1 MRDYLLLEEA
11 AKIPGVPTAAALRA
25 SINRGEI
32 KGIKVP
38 KGSRMVWALPIQTV
52 EVLQKG
58 QESDYDK
65 ALKTWKDQQRTGY
78 RRQSQLK
85 DNTIERN
92 EYGMIAFWDYL
103 DGVKPCSDSDIKKQ
117 RERFGKEKSLER
129 FTLENIIQAIAKVP
143 RDKAPT
149 RENIYKSTMSF
160 YRSLVYQ
167 GLRSEYDLIKFK
179 DFKPA
184 QNKRPRRTFVKND
197 ELFQE
202 LLAVNHA
209 WYDGRSKYDRLLTD
223 IILRMLYL
231 TGMRNT
237 ELCNLLIKDIDFKN
251 QIVYV
256 EKGKNDKDRE
266 IGLDPD
272 LVEPLQTYLTKRP
285 VSKCRNVLLQ
295 EDGRPLNRRIVAER
309 VKDIAAKVGEDLTPH
324 GLRRSFI
331 TNLLKEGIPSV
342 LVQKIAGHEHLST
355 TEKYDMSSSKDALD
369 VLRNRGQ
376 RLAPVQ
382 DSGTEFEF

>member
-11 AKIPGVPTAAALRA
+11 AKLPGVPTAPALRA

-52 EVLQKG
+52 ELLQKG

-65 ALKTWKDQQRTGY
+65 ALEIWKEQQRTGY

-85 DNTIERN
+85 ENTIERN
-92 EYGMIAFWDYL
+92 EYGLIAFWDYL
-103 DGVKPCSDSDIKKQ
+103 DGIKPCEDTDIKKR
-117 RERFGKEKSLER
+117 RERFGKEQSLER

-143 RDKAPT
+143 REKAPT

-184 QNKRPRRTFVKND
+184 QNKRPRRTFVKTD

-202 LLAVNHA
+202 LLATNHA

-237 ELCNLLIKDIDFKN
+237 ELCNLLIKDVDFKD
-251 QIVYV
+251 QIIYV
-256 EKGKNDKDRE
+256 EQGKGDKDRE

-272 LVEPLQTYLTKRP
+272 LIEPLQNYLKKRP
-285 VSKCRNVLLQ
+285 VSKHRNVLLQ
-295 EDGRPLNRRIVAER
+295 ADGRPLNRRIVAER
-309 VKDIAAKVGEDLTPH
+309 VKDIANKIGEDLTPH

-355 TEKYDMSSSKDALD
+355 TEKYDMSSAQDALN

-376 RLAPVQ
+376 KQTAVIE
-382 DSGTEFEF
+382 TEFEF